1 MEAAAAR
8 TAPAA
13 RPTPRTKPR
22 RKPAPPKRRPRSA
35 RSPARAQ
42 QAPAGRLIRPAMAG
56 AALFPQAAMRS
67 AGAVRDFSDSSLI
80 VRLTRGR
87 SWIAVLCALLGGIVA
102 LNVLS
107 LSLTAG
113 SGRTSLQ
120 IAELKT
126 DISSLQAQI
135 EEKLSAV
142 KVEAEAARLG
152 LANPDPQEIS
162 FLNAKEADAR
172 RVAHLL
178 ATDGFLLAPSQPSSY
193 PAPGTSYAPVP
204 TAAPATTTT
213 AETTTTTT
221 TAAPTDTVSSAPD
234 PAASG
239 GAGETSSSSG
249 TPSSGTSSGSS
260 TGTTGGVG
268 L

>member
-1 MEAAAAR
+1 
-8 TAPAA
+8 
-13 RPTPRTKPR
+13 
-22 RKPAPPKRRPRSA
+22 
-35 RSPARAQ
+35 
-42 QAPAGRLIRPAMAG
+42 LVRPALAG

-67 AGAVRDFSDSSLI
+67 AGAVRDFSDSGLI

-87 SWIAVLCALLGGIVA
+87 SWIAVLCVLLGGIVA

-120 IAELKT
+120 IDSLKT
-126 DISSLQAQI
+126 DVSSLQARI
-135 EEKLSAV
+135 EERLSAI

-152 LANPDPQEIS
+152 LANPDPKEIT
-162 FLNAKEADAR
+162 FLRAKTADAR

-204 TAAPATTTT
+204 TSASAAPAT
-213 AETTTTTT
+213 AEATTT
-221 TAAPTDTVSSAPD
+221 TAAPTTSTTTAPPSTSSAP
-234 PAASG
+234 SG
-239 GAGETSSSSG
+239 GAAGGAAGTGTSASG
-249 TPSSGTSSGSS
+249 ASSGSS

>member
-1 MEAAAAR
+1 MEAATAR

-13 RPTPRTKPR
+13 RPGPAPRTKPK
-22 RKPAPPKRRPRSA
+22 RKRAPAKRRPRPA
-35 RSPARAQ
+35 RSSGRTA

-135 EEKLSAV
+135 EERLSAF

-213 AETTTTTT
+213 AETTTT
-221 TAAPTDTVSSAPD
+221 AAPTDTVSSAPD

>member
-1 MEAAAAR
+1 
-8 TAPAA
+8 
-13 RPTPRTKPR
+13 
-22 RKPAPPKRRPRSA
+22 
-35 RSPARAQ
+35 
-42 QAPAGRLIRPAMAG
+42 MAG

-67 AGAVRDFSDSSLI
+67 AGAVRDLSDSGLI

-87 SWIAVLCALLGGIVA
+87 GWIAVLCALLGGIVA

-113 SGRTSLQ
+113 SGRLSLQ
-120 IAELKT
+120 IDELKT
-126 DISSLQAQI
+126 QNSALRAQI
-135 EEKLSAV
+135 DERLSAS

-152 LANPDPQEIS
+152 LENPNPELITFLSANDA
-162 FLNAKEADAR
+162 NAR

-193 PAPGTSYAPVP
+193 PEPGTSYAPVP
-204 TAAPATTTT
+204 TDDAATATAPAPTTT
-213 AETTTTTT
+213 APPATE
-221 TAAPTDTVSSAPD
+221 APTNTAPTSTG
-234 PAASG
+234 AAG
-239 GAGETSSSSG
+239 SG
-249 TPSSGTSSGSS
+249 TSGSGTSSGSS